1 MDKTVHQ
8 VKADSATTA
17 KEICREIASLAGLDE
32 GTYGFGLFIS
42 IFQRVS
48 SLGGGREHL
57 MDAIAQCEQISVEHS
72 LAAESAPW
80 QIIFRKEVFSPWYN
94 PMVDPRASQLIRKQ
108 IISSLSFGEFPNV
121 SDSKLANFA
130 AQELTIQYGAAW
142 NADAAA
148 KVVREIVPEAK
159 RKAEGPEAWN
169 QKVKAALEKLK
180 KENQLWKT
188 SISSEQVQAHM
199 LRQCRKE
206 FTLPFSRFFQTRPV
220 SRDAKFLSSEG
231 AEMLIAVNWM
241 GVFIVTTTETIL
253 ANIRFSEIRQIELIR
268 NVRDVAY
275 GFTLETVQEKSFQFI
290 CSACEDID
298 EIVNTFVEGLR
309 ARSQFAVGKTDLP
322 QHMVQEGDLAFTRGD
337 LIILDQVAGKALLSE
352 NEAHGRCERTGF
364 SGNVRSDN
372 VWVVP
377 TLLKPDEELVKLF
390 KMTDVELER
399 LNRKTMSAAQMDQTE
414 SSAKYYTLQ
423 EYAQDFFR
431 NENKGKSSRGVIA
444 FDKSKSQASW
454 AKSTQ
459 PITQPL
465 LIKTPDYLTSDA
477 GHMFLA
483 ILKFCGDHPTG
494 RTVNITDQTDP
505 IFNLPLKKKELRDEC
520 YCQIMKQL
528 TRNPKKTSEAR
539 AWKLFW
545 LLCGL
550 MPPSAQLYP
559 HVSRFL
565 SSRSE
570 NAMAMECS
578 QRVYRVNRN
587 GARRMPPHSTE
598 VEAIQNET
606 TQIYHFIHL
615 GPSQELKEVFPLDSS
630 MRAGDLVSQIAKR
643 LRMKSHEG
651 FSLFIFIAD
660 KMIAIK
666 DDQFFFDVIR
676 ELSDALSRSGQS
688 AADYKVHFMR
698 KLWISFIPGKDSV
711 SDKLFNFPQE
721 SKKYLRGFYDVD
733 QKKAAEIGAYLY
745 TAFFDESPLNR
756 QALKK
761 GQITTELIP
770 QNVKFSMDKVRKD
783 IEKQLTNLAGV
794 SPDDAKFK
802 FLKVLVDFPNFGS
815 TFVECRQFGDS
826 TLPEKIILAIHK
838 RGITVL
844 DPLSKAELMRK
855 GYSEITNWSYGETY
869 FSMSFGNLINGSKL
883 ICETTQGYKME
894 NLVSSYIKQLEKT
907 IKKTNAKTKSNL

>member
-1 MDKTVHQ
+1 MMETQSGRKTRIYSAADGFREFTDNRTTHLTKIQFIIGMGIVRPELRDEIFCQICKQLTQNRNRQGVQRGWMLMALCLGCFGPSEKFEKYLRCFLRENQPRHYHFYEGKLNRTIKNGVRQWPPNTVEIRAARNRKQIQVRVSLMDKTVHQ

-17 KEICREIASLAGLDE
+17 KEICLEIASLAGLDE

-231 AEMLIAVNWM
+231 AEMLLAVNWM
-241 GVFIVTTTETIL
+241 GVFIVTTSETIL

-268 NVRDVAY
+268 NVRDVPY
-275 GFTLETVQEKSFQFI
+275 GFTLETIQEKSFQFI

-322 QHMVQEGDLAFTRGD
+322 QHMVQEGDLACTRGD

-364 SGNVRSDN
+364 IGNVRSEN

-431 NENKGKSSRGVIA
+431 NENKGKSSR
-444 FDKSKSQASW
+444 
-454 AKSTQ
+454 
-459 PITQPL
+459 
-465 LIKTPDYLTSDA
+465 
-477 GHMFLA
+477 
-483 ILKFCGDHPTG
+483 
-494 RTVNITDQTDP
+494 
-505 IFNLPLKKKELRDEC
+505 
-520 YCQIMKQL
+520 
-528 TRNPKKTSEAR
+528 
-539 AWKLFW
+539 
-545 LLCGL
+545 
-550 MPPSAQLYP
+550 
-559 HVSRFL
+559 
-565 SSRSE
+565 
-570 NAMAMECS
+570 
-578 QRVYRVNRN
+578 
-587 GARRMPPHSTE
+587 
-598 VEAIQNET
+598 
-606 TQIYHFIHL
+606 
-615 GPSQELKEVFPLDSS
+615 
-630 MRAGDLVSQIAKR
+630 
-643 LRMKSHEG
+643 
-651 FSLFIFIAD
+651 
-660 KMIAIK
+660 
-666 DDQFFFDVIR
+666 
-676 ELSDALSRSGQS
+676 
-688 AADYKVHFMR
+688 
-698 KLWISFIPGKDSV
+698 
-711 SDKLFNFPQE
+711 
-721 SKKYLRGFYDVD
+721 
-733 QKKAAEIGAYLY
+733 
-745 TAFFDESPLNR
+745 
-756 QALKK
+756 
-761 GQITTELIP
+761 
-770 QNVKFSMDKVRKD
+770 
-783 IEKQLTNLAGV
+783 
-794 SPDDAKFK
+794 
-802 FLKVLVDFPNFGS
+802 
-815 TFVECRQFGDS
+815 
-826 TLPEKIILAIHK
+826 
-838 RGITVL
+838 
-844 DPLSKAELMRK
+844 
-855 GYSEITNWSYGETY
+855 
-869 FSMSFGNLINGSKL
+869 
-883 ICETTQGYKME
+883 
-894 NLVSSYIKQLEKT
+894 VSSLSQMQF
-907 IKKTNAKTKSNL
+907 SV